1 MVRSVAAGSEAGSM
15 GAEPL
20 DGWLF
25 PDAGAYK
32 FALYCEGSLVGAT
45 SLDVVHA
52 S

>member
-1 MVRSVAAGSEAGSM
+1 M